1 MLRGSMQG
9 RGAQN
14 KDGVYYQPVSGDVYF
29 ILDGKR
35 EHLHK
40 SLLEAFCAP
49 GKKATDCS
57 VRVFNLFVSEQS
69 LRARKAIVRGSDP
82 ISQRQCMLSV
92 SPNAL
97 VPDMIPEK
105 PHSKYH
111 GTNRGDVIGL
121 VNLQSLEGSWQLTF
135 DKKKLLYGER
145 LLASDTQDKDPRSQ
159 RRDDCLEPVFYNHM
173 PDTFYHNLFLT
184 MSAVAVVD
192 LTAGPGEA
200 AKAALV
206 TKRPYLGLCLTEHH
220 VSLLYRHLVHWT
232 LGEMGS
238 EGSPLYNV
246 KYAEHVGKATT
257 GGHKATGDG
266 QGGAPT
272 GAKGLPN
279 EEAAKRQKPQQRK
292 KKQHH
297 ESETSGGETSEHEEK
312 SKAKKKLKGHGKK
325 KRKISSSEEDSR
337 SEQ

>member
-1 MLRGSMQG
+1 VKVRLDKVRDAIIQEKNEAAAAEAAATSTRTTGDQPTAEAAEDEAIRIANPAKYVEHGAEYWQALAAQTVKTYIKLTPEPGTPQGVAEAVSLSEVNKCKGHETRNAVLILLDVDLLCESMTRPCDRRPVLPEGVVLCLLRGSMQG

-14 KDGVYYQPVSGDVYF
+14 KDGAYYQPVSGDVYF

-145 LLASDTQDKDPRSQ
+145 LLASDSQDKDPRSQ
-159 RRDDCLEPVFYNHM
+159 RRDDCLEPVFLLQPHARYVL
-173 PDTFYHNLFLT
+173 PQPLLD
-184 MSAVAVVD
+184 
-192 LTAGPGEA
+192 
-200 AKAALV
+200 
-206 TKRPYLGLCLTEHH
+206 H
-220 VSLLYRHLVHWT
+220 VS
-232 LGEMGS
+232 
-238 EGSPLYNV
+238 
-246 KYAEHVGKATT
+246 
-257 GGHKATGDG
+257 
-266 QGGAPT
+266 
-272 GAKGLPN
+272 
-279 EEAAKRQKPQQRK
+279 
-292 KKQHH
+292 
-297 ESETSGGETSEHEEK
+297 SGCRGPDCR
-312 SKAKKKLKGHGKK
+312 A
-325 KRKISSSEEDSR
+325 R
-337 SEQ
+337 